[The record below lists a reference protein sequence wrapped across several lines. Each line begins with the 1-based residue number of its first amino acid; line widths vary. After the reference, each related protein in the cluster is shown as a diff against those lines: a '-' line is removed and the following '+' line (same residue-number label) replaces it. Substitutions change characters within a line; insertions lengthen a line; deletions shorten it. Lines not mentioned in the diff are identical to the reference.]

1 MQVTHIS
8 FRLGGR
14 ACSPN
19 ARACSPNAI
28 ASSRWDTNLVLTTI
42 ASVGLPSSAEFIHL
56 TAQSGAIGT
65 FIMTASGIIGW
76 ITIIGSIHL
85 TRQTGQQGSDDAG

>member
-1 MQVTHIS
+1 M
-8 FRLGGR
+8 
-14 ACSPN
+14 AC
-19 ARACSPNAI
+19 ACHFAGV
-28 ASSRWDTNLVLTTI
+28 A
-42 ASVGLPSSAEFIHL
+42 
-56 TAQSGAIGT
+56 GAIGT